1 MTERTETYMIHKK
14 AHERIKEKEVEGVR
28 CTKDVRMSYSEAA
41 EAILKRLSTEQKIW
55 LMSGNIDWYQLG
67 PEKLAYSMTGENHYN
82 VRPLLAGGIEE
93 EGVPPMGFCDGPR
106 GVVCGNG
113 QSTCFPVT
121 VMRGA
126 TFDTEL
132 EEEIGRAIGREVRA
146 FGGNLF
152 AGVCVNLPYHP
163 GWGRSQETY
172 GEESF
177 ALGAMGAALVRG
189 VQEEDVIACV
199 KHYAFNSME
208 NARFRVDISCDARTE
223 QEVFLPHFKDCIDA
237 GAACVMTSYNRYKGV
252 CAGHNRYLLR
262 QVLKKEWGFDGFT
275 MSDFN
280 YGVLDTV
287 EAANGGQDMEM
298 LMTHFYGDNLLRA
311 VQAGFVK
318 EEVVDEAALRILRTL
333 LAFEDGHREYGE
345 SVIGCREHRELSR
358 RCAEEGITLLKN
370 DGMLPLDQE
379 AVRTLAVIGPVA
391 DVDITGDLGSSR
403 VRPAYVVT
411 ILEAVRTYRG
421 VQVLYADGS
430 DLEYAKEI
438 AGKADAVVLAVGYS
452 PSDEG
457 EYVTTKKS
465 ENYTG
470 SDGGDR
476 GDRLGL
482 HESDRILVHEI
493 SAVNSRTAV
502 VLVGG
507 GMIMMTEWI
516 HEPAAVMM
524 AYYPGQEG
532 GTAVA
537 EVLFGEVNPSGK
549 LPFVVPY
556 RTADLPKV
564 DWFADDQYY
573 EYYHGYTRLEKLG
586 IEPLFPYGFGLSY
599 TTFVCSDLMASVE
612 DGKLTAACRVK
623 NTGTRA
629 GSEVVQLYVGFSG
642 SAVDRPVK
650 QLFGFMRV
658 TLAPGEETEAVITC
672 PLEKLCWYNPVS
684 RLWELEEMNYEICLG
699 SSSDSKDLLK
709 TELWICGGQAKGGF

>member
-1 MTERTETYMIHKK
+1 MIHKK
-14 AHERIKEKEVEGVR
+14 AHERIKEKEDEGVR

-41 EAILKRLSTEQKIW
+41 EEILKRLSTEQKIW

-93 EGVPPMGFCDGPR
+93 EGVPAMGFCDGPR

-223 QEVFLPHFKDCIDA
+223 QEVFLPHFKDCVDA

-252 CAGHNRYLLR
+252 CARHNRYLLR
-262 QVLKKEWGFDGFT
+262 QILKKEWGFDGFT

-318 EEVVDEAALRILRTL
+318 EEVVDEAALRIIRTL

-599 TTFVCSDLMASVE
+599 TTFACSDLMASVE

>member
-1 MTERTETYMIHKK
+1 MPSS
-14 AHERIKEKEVEGVR
+14 AH
-28 CTKDVRMSYSEAA
+28 
-41 EAILKRLSTEQKIW
+41 
-55 LMSGNIDWYQLG
+55 
-67 PEKLAYSMTGENHYN
+67 
-82 VRPLLAGGIEE
+82 LLE
-93 EGVPPMGFCDGPR
+93 
-106 GVVCGNG
+106 
-113 QSTCFPVT
+113 
-121 VMRGA
+121 
-126 TFDTEL
+126 
-132 EEEIGRAIGREVRA
+132 
-146 FGGNLF
+146 
-152 AGVCVNLPYHP
+152 
-163 GWGRSQETY
+163 
-172 GEESF
+172 
-177 ALGAMGAALVRG
+177 
-189 VQEEDVIACV
+189 
-199 KHYAFNSME
+199 
-208 NARFRVDISCDARTE
+208 
-223 QEVFLPHFKDCIDA
+223 
-237 GAACVMTSYNRYKGV
+237 
-252 CAGHNRYLLR
+252 
-262 QVLKKEWGFDGFT
+262 
-275 MSDFN
+275 
-280 YGVLDTV
+280 
-287 EAANGGQDMEM
+287 
-298 LMTHFYGDNLLRA
+298 
-311 VQAGFVK
+311 
-318 EEVVDEAALRILRTL
+318 
-333 LAFEDGHREYGE
+333 
-345 SVIGCREHRELSR
+345 
-358 RCAEEGITLLKN
+358 N

-599 TTFVCSDLMASVE
+599 TTFACSDLMASVE

-629 GSEVVQLYVGFSG
+629 RSEVVQLYVGFSG
-642 SAVDRPVK
+642 SAVDRPGK